1 MLRLKILSICLAASL
16 MLSGCATVFLNDSND
31 KSLSG
36 LGESRTL
43 EMQMQVTRGDTSF
56 AMDLVVD
63 VHNQGLT
70 VIGSAFGARIFTLS
84 FDGNLVSEGV
94 GLGLPITVPNRL
106 VVDDVI
112 LTLATLKSLEAGL
125 PKGCA
130 ISVDGD
136 WRKIYCNER
145 LIVKIKHQKMAD
157 KNELVSIERLQ
168 PEYKVN
174 FVISEAK

>member
-1 MLRLKILSICLAASL
+1 MVRLKQFAICLTAL
-16 MLSGCATVFLNDSND
+16 LLLTGCSTVFLNDSNE
-31 KSLSG
+31 KV
-36 LGESRTL
+36 LGVLGKSRTL
-43 EMQMQVTRGDTSF
+43 EMQMQITRGASSF

-63 VHNQGLT
+63 VRAQGLT

-84 FDGNLVSEGV
+84 YDGNLISEGV
-94 GLGLPITVPNRL
+94 GMGLPITLPNRV

-112 LTLATLKSLEAGL
+112 LTLATLKSLESGL
-125 PKGCA
+125 PAGCS
-130 ISVDGD
+130 ISVEGD
-136 WRKIYCNER
+136 WRKIYCNAQ
-145 LIVKIKHQKMAD
+145 LIVNIKHQKMSD

>member
-1 MLRLKILSICLAASL
+1 MLRFKIFSICLAASL
-16 MLSGCATVFLNDSND
+16 LLSGCATVFLNDSND

-36 LGESRTL
+36 LGEPRTL
-43 EMQMQVTRGDTSF
+43 EMQMQITRGDTSF
-56 AMDLVVD
+56 AMDLVAD

-84 FDGNLVSEGV
+84 FDGNLISEGV
-94 GLGLPITVPNRL
+94 GLGLPITVSNRL
-106 VVDDVI
+106 IVDDVI
-112 LTLATLKSLEAGL
+112 LTLATLKSLEVGL

-136 WRKIYCNER
+136 WRKIYCNEQ